1 MRRLSFLSFLVI
13 PLFVVAQESTTEA
26 GPSSDSSGVAPA
38 TGSEVSPQ
46 EPPATALPAA
56 PLAEEKK
63 EKKGGEE
70 DNVKKDKESQQPS
83 LHYVSVAVK
92 ADMTAP
98 IARVNPGFGA
108 HLDVRYILPWMNP
121 WFTVGVDAAWYRL
134 SGEGT
139 QVDPQIGLYDYSWV
153 IDSVPVTVGAAVEI
167 DKPLQWLVFIGGV
180 GFSTVWA
187 RSNGDLFGGNTFAE
201 DVAFGYVVYAGL
213 EFRFLPWGG
222 VTVEYRHSGFFLDF
236 DYPHLN
242 KEVGDIGGAMVL
254 VGYKYTY

>member
-1 MRRLSFLSFLVI
+1 MKNIVWVGLLILPIAVNAQNSGTGDQAPDSSAPV
-13 PLFVVAQESTTEA
+13 PAEQVVTPVAQE
-26 GPSSDSSGVAPA
+26 PSAVPA
-38 TGSEVSPQ
+38 EM
-46 EPPATALPAA
+46 TAV
-56 PLAEEKK
+56 EEKK
-63 EKKGGEE
+63 GETPQENPEKE
-70 DNVKKDKESQQPS
+70 PP
-83 LHYVSVAVK
+83 LHYLSIALK
-92 ADMTAP
+92 ADMTTP

-139 QVDPQIGLYDYSWV
+139 QVDPQIGLYEYSWV
-153 IDSVPVTVGAAVEI
+153 IDSVPVTIGATVEI
-167 DKPLQWLVFIGGV
+167 DKPLKWLVFIGGV

-187 RSNGDLFGGNTFAE
+187 RSNGDLFGGHTFAE

-213 EFRFLPWGG
+213 EVRFLPWGG